1 MRTFCALAL
10 VVAAC
15 GTDPMTGGGDDGTNT
30 GDDTT
35 GGIIDGAALFADNCT
50 MCHGADGKGTDDG
63 PQILNPV
70 TGYATYVVRHGRNDM
85 GFPAPMKAF
94 DTATLSDDEVAAILG
109 FLSMAEKPTTGP
121 ELYGRFCQNCHGETG
136 RAGRVGKNI
145 VREVNNM
152 ASIVRSGHGGTSY
165 GSRTSYMPKWSTS
178 EITDAELA
186 LIKSY
191 VSTL

>member
-1 MRTFCALAL
+1 MRTLCALAL

-15 GTDPMTGGGDDGTNT
+15 GTEPMTGGGDDGATT

-35 GGIIDGAALFADNCT
+35 GTPDGAALFADNCS
-50 MCHGADGKGTDDG
+50 MCHGADGKGTNDG

-85 GFPAPMKAF
+85 GFPAPMKPF
-94 DTATLSDDEVAAILG
+94 DTAALSDGEVAAILD
-109 FLSMAEKPTTGP
+109 FLAMAEKPTTGP
-121 ELYGRFCQNCHGETG
+121 ELYGRFCQNCHGATG

-152 ASIVRSGHGGTSY
+152 SSIVRSGHGGTSY
-165 GSRTSYMPKWSTS
+165 GSRTSYMPAFSKDAL
-178 EITDAELA
+178 TDAELA

-191 VSTL
+191 VQAL